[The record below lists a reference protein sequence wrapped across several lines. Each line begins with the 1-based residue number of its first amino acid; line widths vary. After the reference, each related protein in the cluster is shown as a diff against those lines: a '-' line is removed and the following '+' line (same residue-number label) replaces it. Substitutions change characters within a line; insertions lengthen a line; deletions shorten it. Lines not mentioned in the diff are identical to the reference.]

1 MQTCGHTCRHTYS
14 DIQTG
19 VHAAYIHAYIR
30 TCRHTCIHACM
41 HACMHACIHT
51 ECRLRVAVVPASGKK
66 EVSAAGADSFRIGE
80 AWGKMEITVPVTLD
94 DS

>member
-1 MQTCGHTCRHTYS
+1 MLHTYMHTYVRA
-14 DIQTG
+14 D
-19 VHAAYIHAYIR
+19 IHAYML
-30 TCRHTCIHACM
+30 ACM